1 MNASHPH
8 DHGGIVL
15 QRVRERDRELVRRVE
30 RYIEQ
35 HPSACFAH
43 RPAYRDAVRSAYR
56 TPELCIAALDGERVV
71 GAAPFSLLWS
81 PLAGPY
87 LVLGPFA
94 SYADLLA
101 DSEHIAHA
109 LLAFAVELGKRRRLR
124 HVHVRSLHAPPALHG
139 LRGATDS
146 GRFIAPRIDL
156 RDGADAVWTR
166 LQAKTRNVLRKAQTI
181 AAIDAVANPQAFA
194 RVFASGTRSLGSP
207 FHGRAFF
214 DALRRNFG
222 ARARSW
228 LARTRGEPAAAALAI
243 IDGDVMHYVYGQNV
257 HALRGSNATSL
268 LVWHMIEDAC
278 ALGLSALDLGRSE
291 LGSSQ
296 HAFKQQWRPDTL
308 SVHDTHALIR
318 ARHVPDLNPT
328 NPAFRVA
335 QRAWSRL
342 PLPLARRLG
351 PLFVRGLG

>member
-1 MNASHPH
+1 MNDLRPH

-15 QRVRERDRELVRRVE
+15 QRVRPRERELAVRVE

-43 RPAYRDAVRSAYR
+43 RPAYRSALRSTYR

-101 DSEHIAHA
+101 DSEHVAHA
-109 LLAFAVELGKRRRLR
+109 LLAFAVQLGARRRLR
-124 HVHVRSLHAPPALHG
+124 HAHVRSLHAAPALHG

-146 GRFIAPRIDL
+146 QRFVAPRIDL
-156 RDGADAVWTR
+156 HGGPDAVWER
-166 LQAKTRNVLRKAQTI
+166 LHAKTRNVLRKAQSMVS
-181 AAIDAVANPQAFA
+181 IDAVANPKAFA

-214 DALRRNFG
+214 DALQRNFG
-222 ARARSW
+222 ARARLW
-228 LARTRGEPAAAALAI
+228 LARHRGEPAAAALAI
-243 IDGDVMHYVYGQNV
+243 IDGDVMHYVYGQNE
-257 HALRGSNATSL
+257 HALRNTNATSL
-268 LVWHMIEDAC
+268 LVWHMIEEAC
-278 ALGLSALDLGRSE
+278 ALGLRTLDLGRSE
-291 LGSSQ
+291 QGSSQ
-296 HAFKQQWRPDTL
+296 HAFKQQWSPSTL
-308 SVHDTHALIR
+308 AIHDTHALIR

-335 QRAWSRL
+335 QQAWSRL

-351 PLFVRGLG
+351 PVFVRGLG

>member
-1 MNASHPH
+1 MNDLRHH
-8 DHGGIVL
+8 HHGGIIL
-15 QRVRERDRELVRRVE
+15 QRVRKRDREIVAQVE
-30 RYIEQ
+30 HYIAH

-43 RPAYRDAVRSAYR
+43 RPAYRDALHSTYR
-56 TPELCIAALDGERVV
+56 TPELCLAALDGRRVV

-101 DSEHIAHA
+101 DSEHIAYA
-109 LLAFAVELGKRRRLR
+109 LLAFAVQLGERRRLR
-124 HVHVRSLHAPPALHG
+124 HVHVRSLHAAPALHG

-146 GRFIAPRIDL
+146 HRFIAPRIDL

-166 LQAKTRNVLRKAQTI
+166 LQAKTRNVLRRAQTQV
-181 AAIDAVANPQAFA
+181 AIDAVARPEAFA
-194 RVFASGTRSLGSP
+194 HVFTSGARSLGSP
-207 FHGRAFF
+207 FHGSAFF
-214 DALRRNFG
+214 EALQRNFG
-222 ARARSW
+222 ERARLW
-228 LARTRGEPAAAALAI
+228 LARSGGEPAAAALAI

-268 LVWHMIEDAC
+268 LIWHMIEDAC

-291 LGSSQ
+291 QGSS
-296 HAFKQQWRPDTL
+296 HDAFKQQWGPATL
-308 SVHDTHALIR
+308 AIHDTHALIR

-328 NPAFRVA
+328 NPAFQIA